1 MRKTEFLALLRQKLR
16 QLPPKDVEETLE
28 YYNEMIDDYVESGC
42 SPDEAVA
49 KMGSVDNIAA
59 QILAGTQNFAF
70 EGEKTGKEKKSGL
83 VIVLLILGFPV
94 WFPLL
99 AAAFSILIS
108 VAVVI
113 ATLTFVVP
121 WVLVISF
128 GASAL
133 GLLAT
138 APFAFIGGGFPEAI
152 LTFGTIL
159 VLTALCI
166 FSFYAGIR
174 LTVLG
179 AKGIAAMFRGFFN
192 LIFRK
197 GN

>member
-70 EGEKTGKEKKSGL
+70 EGEKIGKEKKSGL

-108 VAVVI
+108 AAV
-113 ATLTFVVP
+113 TLAVLTIVVP
-121 WVLVISF
+121 WTLVISF

-133 GLLAT
+133 GLLVAI
-138 APFAFIGGGFPEAI
+138 PPLLIGGGSPEAVLI
-152 LTFGTIL
+152 FGFAL
-159 VLTALCI
+159 MLGALCVL
-166 FSFYAGIR
+166 SVCAGIR

-179 AKGIAAMFRGFFN
+179 AKGIAAMFRGIFN

-197 GN
+197 GK